1 MHRVVLVALLSV
13 LASTAWAAPPPAAQH
28 EIAQLFDALEHSGC
42 RFNRNGSWY
51 DAKAARD
58 HLQDKYDY
66 LVRRDA
72 IHSTEG
78 FIDLAASKS
87 SMSGRAYLV
96 QCPGTAEMP
105 SATWFRRL
113 LAGLRAKR

>member
-1 MHRVVLVALLSV
+1 MRRVVLSIALCAVAAT
-13 LASTAWAAPPPAAQH
+13 ASAAPPPAAQR

-42 RFNRNGSWY
+42 RFNRNGSWH
-51 DAKAARD
+51 DAKAARA

-72 IHSTEG
+72 IRSAEQ

-87 SMSGRAYLV
+87 SISGRAYLV
-96 QCPGTAEMP
+96 QCPGSAEVP
-105 SATWFRRL
+105 SSTWFRRL
-113 LAGLRAKR
+113 LTGLRAKH

>member
-1 MHRVVLVALLSV
+1 MRRIVLSVVLSAI
-13 LASTAWAAPPPAAQH
+13 ASTAFAAPPPAVQH
-28 EIAQLFDALEHSGC
+28 EITQLFDALDHSGC

-51 DAKAARD
+51 DAHKARA

-72 IHSTEG
+72 IASTES

-87 SMSGRAYLV
+87 SMTGRAYLV
-96 QCPGTAEMP
+96 QCPDSPEVQSG
-105 SATWFRRL
+105 TWFRRL
-113 LAGLRAKR
+113 LTGLRAKH

>member
-1 MHRVVLVALLSV
+1 MRRILAALALC
-13 LASTAWAAPPPAAQH
+13 TAATGALAAPPASTQR
-28 EIAQLFDALEHSGC
+28 EITQLFDALDHSGC

-51 DAKAARD
+51 DAHKARA

-66 LVRRDA
+66 LLRRDA
-72 IHSTEG
+72 IHSTDD

-87 SMSGRAYLV
+87 SMTGRAYFV
-96 QCPGTAEMP
+96 QCPGTTEVP

-113 LAGLRAKR
+113 LAGLRAKH